1 MAIQVIIKVT
11 KTDNKDWVFAR
22 SEPAAILHSM
32 EQAKSWLC
40 SDWNMPSNQEAILVK
55 TFADMIEANK
65 FIIKQVDTDFPDY
78 EAVRDL
84 FVEYENKDEQI
95 TTKEI

>member
-1 MAIQVIIKVT
+1 MA
-11 KTDNKDWVFAR
+11 
-22 SEPAAILHSM
+22 
-32 EQAKSWLC
+32 
-40 SDWNMPSNQEAILVK
+40 SNQEAILVK

>member
-11 KTDNKDWVFAR
+11 KTDNKDWVFTR
-22 SEPAAILHSM
+22 SVPPM
-32 EQAKSWLC
+32 EQAKGWLC
-40 SDWNMPSNQEAILVK
+40 SDWDLPSNQEAILVK
-55 TFADMIEANK
+55 TFANMIEANK
-65 FIIKQVDTDFPDY
+65 FIIKQIDTDFPEY

-84 FVEYENKDEQI
+84 FEIYENRDEQI